1 VEESKVDPSAAG
13 VLGDVVRG
21 VAAAAARRRAREAVV
36 RRGKC
41 MASLCSFECNVMWV

>member
-13 VLGDVVRG
+13 VLRDVVKG
-21 VAAAAARRRAREAVV
+21 VAAAAARRAREAVV

-41 MASLCSFECNVMWV
+41 MAWSAVSSMM